1 MLVYRPGKAEFGGG
15 TEEAN
20 KQLIHHR
27 ITHTGQELVIWKLL
41 EEGVTMEKKLRT
53 AF

>member
-1 MLVYRPGKAEFGGG
+1 MYSPGKAEFGGG
-15 TEEAN
+15 TKEAK

-27 ITHTGQELVIWKLL
+27 ISHTGQELVIWKLL
-41 EEGVTMEKKLRT
+41 EEGVTMEKKLTT